1 MKVSVFGLGYV
12 GCVSAACFAHE
23 GHYVIGVDVDRRKTN
38 LIDAGESP
46 IVEKGLAEIIKTQVE
61 NGRLIA
67 TNSTS
72 VGIKNSQLSLICV
85 GTPSRPD
92 GSLNL
97 DYVKR
102 VAFSIGNALADKD
115 DYHVIVMRSTVLPST
130 LENVVIPI
138 LEDASGKQVG
148 VDFGVCM
155 HPEFLREGSAI
166 KDFYNPP
173 KIVIGQ
179 YDEKSGDALEKLYNR
194 VEEGKRE
201 NGKTR
206 SIFASLFSRKN
217 HQDRNWNLFSSK
229 AGKGLSPQNRDERKL
244 SAEDGS
250 NQRGFDKAPLIRTTL
265 KAAEMVKYADN
276 AFHALKITFANEIG
290 NICKQV
296 GIDSHQVMD
305 IFCLDTKL
313 NLSPY
318 YLKPGFAFG
327 GSCLPKDLRALTSK
341 ANQNEA
347 MTPLLGSILYS
358 NENQLMTGIR
368 MVMDTGKSKI
378 GMLGLSFKAGTDDL
392 RESPLLM
399 MAEQLAGMGYQLK
412 IFDPC
417 VMPSNPEFSSAIPH
431 PNKGEMSTGLPP
443 YIAPFMCASLDEVL
457 EDSEVIVIGNKS
469 EEYAQILDKVRE
481 GQTIIDLVRIVSDVS
496 QIKGDYQ
503 GICW

>member
-1 MKVSVFGLGYV
+1 M
-12 GCVSAACFAHE
+12 SAACFAQG
-23 GHYVIGVDVDRRKTN
+23 GHDVIGVDIDRRKTK
-38 LIDAGESP
+38 LINAGECP
-46 IVEKGLAEIIKTQVE
+46 IVEKDLAEIIKTQVE
-61 NGRLIA
+61 NGMLKA
-67 TNSTS
+67 TNLTS
-72 VGIKNSQLSLICV
+72 AGITNSELSLICV
-85 GTPSRPD
+85 GTPSKPD
-92 GSLNL
+92 GSLNM
-97 DYVKR
+97 DYVER
-102 VAFSIGNALADKD
+102 VVFSIGKALADKD
-115 DYHVIVMRSTVLPST
+115 EYHVIVMRSTVLPGT

-138 LEDASGKQVG
+138 LEEASGKQVG

-179 YDEKSGDALEKLYNR
+179 YDEKSGETLEKIYKGIQG
-194 VEEGKRE
+194 EEGKRARRQE
-201 NGKTR
+201 GKK
-206 SIFASLFSRKN
+206 AS
-217 HQDRNWNLFSSK
+217 SSL
-229 AGKGLSPQNRDERKL
+229 APLPLSPLAPSPL
-244 SAEDGS
+244 S
-250 NQRGFDKAPLIRTTL
+250 GFDKAPLVRTTL

-290 NICKQV
+290 NICKQI
-296 GIDSHQVMD
+296 GIDSHRVMD

-341 ANQNEA
+341 ASNNETI
-347 MTPLLGSILYS
+347 TPLLGSILYS
-358 NENQLMTGIR
+358 NENQLMTGVR

-399 MAEQLAGMGYQLK
+399 MAEQLVGRGYQLK
-412 IFDPC
+412 IFDPYVTPPNQEFC
-417 VMPSNPEFSSAIPH
+417 PAMPR
-431 PNKGEMSTGLPP
+431 PNKGDMATGLPP
-443 YIAPFMCASLDEVL
+443 YIAPFMCSSLDEVL

-469 EEYAQILDKVRE
+469 EEYAQALEKVRE
-481 GQTIIDLVRIVSDVS
+481 EQTIIDLVRIIPDVS
-496 QIKGDYQ
+496 QIRGDYQ